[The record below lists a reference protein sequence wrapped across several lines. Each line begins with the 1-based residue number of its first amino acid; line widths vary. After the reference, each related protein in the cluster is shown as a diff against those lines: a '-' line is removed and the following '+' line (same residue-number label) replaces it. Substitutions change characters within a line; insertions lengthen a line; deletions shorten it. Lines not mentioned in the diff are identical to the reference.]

1 MSEEKY
7 SQLKSIEHSLN
18 NYKLSIQNNLKKLG
32 CDKQEAR
39 FHFLYQKVFQ
49 ANLSKKIKF
58 EVDQKDKFR
67 RLFENMWINEAFV
80 QDSINQQEPKHQYFY
95 FVYIAFYYSLFT
107 SLSVVVRLFEP
118 NIREDAHKQKIE
130 VFNKKIAEKSKFL
143 RECYFNPFSLV
154 IIKNEIRNLDVSTPK
169 EINEVTVKE
178 IDKLISN
185 YARHKNQTPRSRSQ
199 VVNEDINT
207 LKVAKSLIKYA
218 IENNRTNK
226 ADGISYI
233 HYFMSKR
240 HFLHYN
246 ASFIYDTH
254 RYELDGLL
262 KNIKE
267 DMTYILSVFN
277 FLTELIFIRIT
288 KLDLIEIYEDFKYCM
303 LHKSGISFGE
313 LYKSNLEQL
322 KNIDERFNILKSF
335 IVKEH
340 ARTAEKTPR
349 GENGA
354 R

>member
-7 SQLKSIEHSLN
+7 SQLKRIERSLN

-32 CDKQEAR
+32 CNEQEER
-39 FHFLYQKVFQ
+39 FNFLYQKVSQ

-58 EVDQKDKFR
+58 EENQKDKFR

-169 EINEVTVKE
+169 EINAVTVKE
-178 IDKLISN
+178 IDKLLSN
-185 YARHKNQTPRSRSQ
+185 YELRKNQTTISMNR
-199 VVNEDINT
+199 VVNEDPNT

-218 IENNRTNK
+218 IENNKTNK
-226 ADGISYI
+226 ADGISYV

-246 ASFIYDTH
+246 ASFIYDA
-254 RYELDGLL
+254 YPYDLDGLL

-288 KLDLIEIYEDFKYCM
+288 KLDLIEIYEDFKSRM

-322 KNIDERFNILKSF
+322 KNIDERFNILKL
-335 IVKEH
+335 IIG
-340 ARTAEKTPR
+340 R
-349 GENGA
+349 
-354 R
+354 

>member
-7 SQLKSIEHSLN
+7 SQLKRIERSLN

-32 CDKQEAR
+32 CNEQEER
-39 FHFLYQKVFQ
+39 FNFLYQKVSQ

-58 EVDQKDKFR
+58 EENQKDKFR

-107 SLSVVVRLFEP
+107 SLSIVVRLFEP
-118 NIREDAHKQKIE
+118 NINREVHKRKIE
-130 VFNKKIAEKSKFL
+130 VFNKKIVAENKFL
-143 RECYFNPFSLV
+143 KECYFNPFSLV
-154 IIKNEIRNLDVSTPK
+154 IIKNEIRNLDISIPK

-178 IDKLISN
+178 IDKLILN
-185 YARHKNQTPRSRSQ
+185 YELHKNQTTLSMNR
-199 VVNEDINT
+199 VVNEDLNT

-218 IENNRTNK
+218 IENNKTIK

-246 ASFIYDTH
+246 ASFIYDT
-254 RYELDGLL
+254 YPYNLDGLL
-262 KNIKE
+262 NDIKE

-277 FLTELIFIRIT
+277 FLTELIFIKIT
-288 KLDLIEIYEDFKYCM
+288 KLDLIEIYEAFKSRM
-303 LHKSGISFGE
+303 LHKSGISFE
-313 LYKSNLEQL
+313 L
-322 KNIDERFNILKSF
+322 KNIDERFNILKLI
-335 IVKEH
+335 IVGEH
-340 ARTAEKTPR
+340 ARTAEKIPR

>member
-1 MSEEKY
+1 VSEEKY

-95 FVYIAFYYSLFT
+95 LVYIAFYYSLFT
-107 SLSVVVRLFEP
+107 SLSIVVRLFEP
-118 NIREDAHKQKIE
+118 NIKEEVHKRKIE
-130 VFNKKIAEKSKFL
+130 VFNKKIVAENRFL
-143 RECYFNPFSLV
+143 KECYFNPFSLV

-169 EINEVTVKE
+169 EINEVTVKK
-178 IDKLISN
+178 IKNLISN
-185 YARHKNQTPRSRSQ
+185 YERDKNQTTLFMNR
-199 VVNEDINT
+199 VVNEDRNT

-218 IENNRTNK
+218 VENNKANK

-233 HYFMSKR
+233 TYFMSKR

-246 ASFIYDTH
+246 ASFIYDT
-254 RYELDGLL
+254 YGYNLDGLL
-262 KNIKE
+262 KSIKE

-288 KLDLIEIYEDFKYCM
+288 KLDLIEIYETFKSR
-303 LHKSGISFGE
+303 LQDKSN
-313 LYKSNLEQL
+313 SNLEEL
-322 KNIDERFNILKSF
+322 KNIDERFNILKS
-335 IVKEH
+335 II
-340 ARTAEKTPR
+340 
-349 GENGA
+349 GG
-354 R
+354 